1 MILRKAVRYRLEPTP
16 DQENLLSRAVGSLLA
31 ERDPR
36 PSGQGGCQEQAPQ
49 EKLWAFVQQAWPGQ
63 AELDFRLPIAGR
75 KFEADIA
82 FVQKK
87 LAIEVDGW
95 HFHGK
100 RYKDFVRDR
109 EKSNGL
115 ASIGWTLLRFPAMD
129 VQYKFQQVVNTIQAT
144 LVRLR

>member
-1 MILRKAVRYRLEPTP
+1 MA
-16 DQENLLSRAVGSLLA
+16 D
-31 ERDPR
+31 
-36 PSGQGGCQEQAPQ
+36 EQAPQ
-49 EKLWAFVQQAWPGQ
+49 EKLWAFVQQVWPGQ
-63 AELDFRLPIAGR
+63 AEPNFRLPIVGR

-82 FVQKK
+82 FLQKR

-95 HFHGK
+95 NFHGK
-100 RYKDFVRDR
+100 WYKDFVRDR

-115 ASIGWTLLRFPAMD
+115 AAIGWTLLRFPAMD